1 MFPAMQAIRF
11 QYRPVR
17 YLWTRFAAARRPGL
31 ALGPT
36 GCVTFDEI
44 EPPALPGPDWVR
56 VKSSMSGICGSD
68 LSAITANDSFTLE
81 PFGAYP
87 FTFGHENVG
96 VVDDVGSAVTNV
108 AAGDRV
114 IVNPMLACRQRGL
127 SPECDACLR
136 GEYGLCRRTREGSV
150 GTGPMI
156 GYCPNAGG
164 GWSGYF
170 VAHHTQLH
178 RNDLT
183 DDVAVLTDPFASSLR
198 PVLLHPPREDDSVL
212 IIGAG
217 SIGVLTVKALR
228 LTGFAG
234 DIHVLGRY
242 DFQIEL
248 AERAGATRVFRS
260 RDEVYQWAGTL
271 PGAVSYK
278 PTLAPKFVEGG
289 PSLVYD
295 TVGSQNSIA
304 DALALT
310 REGGRVILVGAAARV
325 SADWTRIW
333 YRQLSVAGVFA
344 YGHAPYENQR
354 RDIYDISIQL
364 MRSDSFGE
372 LNMVTHVFPLE
383 EYRAALTAALD
394 KSGHRSVKVV
404 FRPRD

>member
-1 MFPAMQAIRF
+1 
-11 QYRPVR
+11 
-17 YLWTRFAAARRPGL
+17 
-31 ALGPT
+31 
-36 GCVTFDEI
+36 
-44 EPPALPGPDWVR
+44 
-56 VKSSMSGICGSD
+56 MSGICGSD

-87 FTFGHENVG
+87 FTFGHENIG
-96 VVDDVGSAVTNV
+96 VVDEVGSAVTNV
-108 AAGDRV
+108 VAGDRV

-127 SPECDACLR
+127 SPECNACTR

-170 VAHHTQLH
+170 VAHDTQLH
-178 RNDLT
+178 RNDLP

-198 PVLLHPPREDDSVL
+198 PVLLHPPQEGDSVL

-234 DIHVLGRY
+234 AIHVLGRY

-260 RDEVYQWAGTL
+260 RDEVYKWAGTL

-295 TVGSQNSIA
+295 TVGSQNSIG

-333 YRQLSVAGVFA
+333 YRQLSIAGVFA